1 MLNHDAY
8 EIDVDTNTAHQ
19 MDQTSGDA
27 IIEVEVEN
35 PPVKGR
41 LTIEKSGEVLTGFS
55 EAPDAAFGYETR
67 GLAGAEYAVYA
78 AEDIYTPDFQR
89 DENGDR
95 IKIYEKDTLVTTVT
109 TDETGSAEVSD
120 LPLGTYRVVETK
132 APEGFVLNID
142 AEAEGEGRADETNG
156 ITQEVTFEYL
166 NQETPVIDHDL
177 ACTNDRQKVELT
189 VEKQD
194 AETGKTVAGA
204 VFGLY
209 TAEDIHTGAGTMLAD
224 AGQPL
229 IEADTLLAEATS
241 DKNGLAA
248 FDLDL
253 PLGRYYVKE
262 HKAPVG
268 YVTASPDSD
277 EILTF
282 DASYQGQDVP
292 VVKLTAVKKNITFF
306 AVSSWSRSQ
315 LAFLLR
321 SKR

>member
-8 EIDVDTNTAHQ
+8 EIDVDTNTAYQ

-41 LTIEKSGEVLTGFS
+41 LHIEKTGEVLTGFS
-55 EAPDAAFGYETR
+55 ETPVAAFEYEAR

-95 IKIYEKDTLVTTVT
+95 IKFYEKDALVTTVT
-109 TDETGSAEVSD
+109 TDETGTAEVND

-142 AEAEGEGRADETNG
+142 AEAETDAGRA
-156 ITQEVTFEYL
+156 QEVTFEYL
-166 NQETPVIDHDL
+166 NQETPVVEQAL
-177 ACTNDRQKVELT
+177 AYTNDRQKVEIT

-241 DKNGLAA
+241 DENGLVA